1 MTRVTVEELNIYP
14 LKSGRAIAKQSV
26 RIGRTGF
33 EWDRNWMTVDRTGKF
48 LSQRTHPLLAQIVPE
63 VSSDALVL
71 NAPGRSALRV
81 PHATEGAATGAAEG
95 RPGAGSRVAVKVW
108 DDPCEGVDQGDEAS
122 AWLTG
127 FLSEAVRLVRVVSE
141 PKRIAK
147 PKYAGSD
154 SHSVAFSDGFP
165 ILVVNRASLEDLN
178 TRMPEPVPM
187 NRFRPNIVLGG
198 LPAFAEDRID
208 SVRIGDVE
216 LRLVK
221 PCTRCII
228 TSTDQQT
235 GERTT
240 NPLPVLRTFRFDRA
254 LLGVTF
260 GENAIVTTGV
270 GASLEV
276 GTEAVVTFET

>member
-1 MTRVTVEELNIYP
+1 MVTIEELNVYP

-33 EWDRNWMTVDRTGKF
+33 EWDRNWMAVDRTSKF

-63 VSSDALVL
+63 VVTDALVL
-71 NAPGRSALRV
+71 TAPGRVPLRV
-81 PHATEGAATGAAEG
+81 PHAAAAAIDAVEGGPPEDSHVT
-95 RPGAGSRVAVKVW
+95 VKVW
-108 DDPCEGVDQGDEAS
+108 DDTCEGIDQGDVA
-122 AWLTG
+122 ALWLTS
-127 FLSEAVRLVRVVSE
+127 FLGEDVRLVRVVSE
-141 PKRIAK
+141 PQRVAN
-147 PKYAGSD
+147 PQYAGTGR
-154 SHSVAFSDGFP
+154 HTVAFSDGFP

-178 TRMPEPVPM
+178 TRMPEAVPM

-208 SVRIGDVE
+208 AVRMGDVE

-235 GERTT
+235 GDRTT

-270 GASLEV
+270 GAFLEV
-276 GTEAVVTFET
+276 GREAVVTFEA

>member
-1 MTRVTVEELNIYP
+1 
-14 LKSGRAIAKQSV
+14 
-26 RIGRTGF
+26 
-33 EWDRNWMTVDRTGKF
+33 
-48 LSQRTHPLLAQIVPE
+48 
-63 VSSDALVL
+63 
-71 NAPGRSALRV
+71 LRV
-81 PHATEGAATGAAEG
+81 PHAREGAAADAGEG
-95 RPGAGSRVAVKVW
+95 RPAGGSRVTVKVW
-108 DDPCEGVDQGDEAS
+108 DDTCEGIDQGNEAA

-127 FLSEAVRLVRVVSE
+127 FLGDDVRLVRVVSD
-141 PKRIAK
+141 PKRIAN
-147 PKYAGSD
+147 PRYAGGD
-154 SHSVAFSDGFP
+154 SYTVAFADGFP

-178 TRMPEPVPM
+178 TRMPEAVPM

-235 GERTT
+235 GDRTT

-254 LLGVTF
+254 LHGVTF

-276 GTEAVVTFET
+276 GREALPLRGNFSHYQRR